1 MENNYLK
8 QMCLIKKDDFTT
20 YFREKKIHYL
30 WDKDKYLM
38 NLIIKDLKMLK
49 KLKWLNY
56 KFDYDNLRY
65 KYKSCK
71 ETDFSKITNPID
83 FLNGM
88 KNSEM
93 TLEDPK
99 IHQRKNEK
107 QFKKFKKRRL

>member
-1 MENNYLK
+1 
-8 QMCLIKKDDFTT
+8 
-20 YFREKKIHYL
+20 
-30 WDKDKYLM
+30 M
-38 NLIIKDLKMLK
+38 NLIIKDLKTLK

-83 FLNGM
+83 YLNGM
-88 KNSEM
+88 KNGEM
-93 TLEDPK
+93 KLEDPK
-99 IHQRKNEK
+99 IHQRKTEQ